1 MCARISRPS
10 GIRKASSASTL
21 PGWTDVALWRE
32 RLAHSLTRRAPLAAD
47 PATTAYRLVHGIAD
61 GIEGVTVDRYG
72 SVLVVSLYGELTVGP
87 RAALLAALAELPE
100 VRAIYCKQRPPEA
113 AHLTEAELAHL
124 APAEPAW
131 GVPLAEIEILEN
143 GLRYLIR
150 PGAGLSVGLFLDMRE
165 MRARVR
171 AWAMGRT
178 VLNTFAY
185 TCAFGVAACA
195 GGAARVLN
203 LDLSKPALAWGQANY
218 RANGFAPDPYDF
230 VYGDA
235 FDWLARFARR
245 GQRFNLV
252 ILDPP
257 GFARAGGRPFS
268 AARDYAR
275 LVALAA
281 RVVSP
286 DGLLLACCN
295 VATLP
300 LRAFRRQVVDGIAA
314 AGRSGA
320 RVGSFTEPTLDFP
333 TPPGASPYL
342 KLLVF
347 RIQ

>member
-1 MCARISRPS
+1 MRARISRPS
-10 GIRKASSASTL
+10 QVCRTLSASTL
-21 PGWTDVALWRE
+21 PGWTDIALWRE
-32 RLAHSLTRRAPLAAD
+32 RLARSLARRAPLAAD
-47 PATTAYRLVHGIAD
+47 PTTTAYRLVHGAAD
-61 GIEGVTVDRYG
+61 GMDGVTVDRYG
-72 SVLVVSLYGELTVGP
+72 GVLVVNLYGELLEGP
-87 RAALLAALAELPE
+87 RTVLLAALAELPE
-100 VRAIYCKQRPPEA
+100 VQAIYCKQRPPEA
-113 AHLTEAELAHL
+113 ARLTEAEIARL

-131 GVPLAEIEILEN
+131 GVPVVEAEVLEN

-171 AWAMGRT
+171 AWAAGRT

-195 GGAARVLN
+195 GGATRVLN
-203 LDLSKPALAWGQANY
+203 LDLSKLALAWGKANY
-218 RANGFAPDPYDF
+218 RANGFTPDSYDF

-245 GQRFNLV
+245 GQRFDLV

-257 GFARAGGRPFS
+257 GFARADGRPFS

-281 RVVSP
+281 PVVSA

-295 VATLP
+295 VAALP
-300 LRAFRRQVVDGIAA
+300 LRAFQRQVMAGIAA
-314 AGRSGA
+314 AGRRG
-320 RVGSFTEPTLDFP
+320 VLTGKFCEPVLDFP
-333 TPPGASPYL
+333 TPPGTSPYL

-347 RIQ
+347 RIC

>member
-1 MCARISRPS
+1 M
-10 GIRKASSASTL
+10 
-21 PGWTDVALWRE
+21 
-32 RLAHSLTRRAPLAAD
+32 
-47 PATTAYRLVHGIAD
+47 TTAYRLVHGAAD
-61 GIEGVTVDRYG
+61 GVAGVTVDRYG
-72 SVLVVSLYGELTVGP
+72 DVLVVGLYGELSGGP
-87 RAALLAALAELPE
+87 RAALLAALAELTGA
-100 VRAIYCKQRPPEA
+100 RAIYLKQHPIEA
-113 AHLTEAELAHL
+113 ARVTEAELAHL

-165 MRARVR
+165 MRACVR

-185 TCAFGVAACA
+185 TCAFGVAACV

-218 RANGFAPDPYDF
+218 RANGLTPDPYDF

-235 FDWLARFARR
+235 FDWLARFVRR
-245 GQRFNLV
+245 GQRFDLV

-257 GFARAGGRPFS
+257 GFARADGRPFS

-281 RVVSP
+281 PVVSA

-300 LRAFRRQVVDGIAA
+300 LRAFQRQVEEGIAA
-314 AGRSGA
+314 AGRRGILTGRFS
-320 RVGSFTEPTLDFP
+320 EPALDFP
-333 TPPGASPYL
+333 PPPGASPYL

-347 RIQ
+347 QIR

>member
-1 MCARISRPS
+1 M
-10 GIRKASSASTL
+10 
-21 PGWTDVALWRE
+21 
-32 RLAHSLTRRAPLAAD
+32 
-47 PATTAYRLVHGIAD
+47 TTAYRLVHGAAD
-61 GIEGVTVDRYG
+61 GMDGVTVDRY
-72 SVLVVSLYGELTVGP
+72 SNVLVVSLYGELAAGP
-87 RAALLAALAELPE
+87 RAALLAALTELPG
-100 VRAIYCKQRPPEA
+100 VQAIYCKQRPPEA
-113 AHLTEAELAHL
+113 ARLTEGEIARL
-124 APAEPAW
+124 APAEPVW

-165 MRARVR
+165 MRDRVR
-171 AWAMGRT
+171 AWAAGRT

-185 TCAFGVAACA
+185 TCAFGVAARA

-203 LDLSKPALAWGQANY
+203 LDLSKPALTWGQANY
-218 RANGFAPDPYDF
+218 RANGFTPDPYDF

-245 GQRFNLV
+245 GQRFDLV

-257 GFARAGGRPFS
+257 GFARADGRPFS

-281 RVVSP
+281 PVVSA

-295 VATLP
+295 VAALP
-300 LRAFRRQVVDGIAA
+300 LRAFQRQVMDGIAA
-314 AGRSGA
+314 AGRRG
-320 RVGSFTEPTLDFP
+320 VLMGKFCEPALDFP
-333 TPPGASPYL
+333 TPVGASPYL

-347 RIQ
+347 QIC

>member
-1 MCARISRPS
+1 M
-10 GIRKASSASTL
+10 
-21 PGWTDVALWRE
+21 PGWTDIVSWRE
-32 RLAHSLTRRAPLAAD
+32 RLARSLARRAPLAAD
-47 PATTAYRLVHGIAD
+47 PTTTAYRLVHGAAD
-61 GIEGVTVDRYG
+61 GMDGVTVDRYG
-72 SVLVVSLYGELTVGP
+72 GVLVVGLYGELAAGP

-100 VRAIYCKQRPPEA
+100 VQAIYCKQRPPEA
-113 AHLTEAELAHL
+113 ARVTEAEIVRL

-131 GVPLAEIEILEN
+131 GIPLAEIEILEN

-171 AWAMGRT
+171 AWAAGRT

-218 RANGFAPDPYDF
+218 RVNGFTPDPYDF

-245 GQRFNLV
+245 EQRFDLV

-257 GFARAGGRPFS
+257 GFARADGRPFS

-275 LVALAA
+275 LVALATP
-281 RVVSP
+281 VVSV

-295 VATLP
+295 VAALP
-300 LRAFRRQVVDGIAA
+300 PRAFQRQVVDGIAA
-314 AGRSGA
+314 AGRRG
-320 RVGSFTEPTLDFP
+320 VLMGKFCEPALDFP
-333 TPPGASPYL
+333 TPAGASPYL
-342 KLLVF
+342 KLLAF
-347 RIQ
+347 RVR

>member
-1 MCARISRPS
+1 MRARLSRPS
-10 GIRKASSASTL
+10 GVRRGSSAATL
-21 PGWTDVALWRE
+21 PDWTDITLWRE
-32 RLAHSLTRRAPLAAD
+32 RLTRSLARRASLAAD
-47 PATTAYRLVHGIAD
+47 PTTTAYRLVHGAAD
-61 GIEGVTVDRYG
+61 GVEGVTVDRYG
-72 SVLVVSLYGELTVGP
+72 GVLVVGLYGELATGP

-100 VRAIYCKQRPPEA
+100 VQAIYCKQRPPEA
-113 AHLTEAELAHL
+113 ACLTEAEIARL
-124 APAEPAW
+124 APPAPAW
-131 GVPLAEIEILEN
+131 GAPLAETEVLET

-165 MRARVR
+165 MRERVR
-171 AWAMGRT
+171 AWAAGRT

-203 LDLSKPALAWGQANY
+203 LDLSKSALAWGQANY
-218 RANGFAPDPYDF
+218 QANGLTPDPYDF

-245 GQRFNLV
+245 GQHFDLV

-257 GFARAGGRPFS
+257 GFARADGRPFS

-281 RVVSP
+281 PVVSA

-295 VATLP
+295 VAALP
-300 LRAFRRQVVDGIAA
+300 LRAFQRQVVQGIAA
-314 AGRSGA
+314 AGRRG
-320 RVGSFTEPTLDFP
+320 VLTGSFCEPALDFP
-333 TPPGASPYL
+333 IPAGAAPYL

-347 RIQ
+347 RVG